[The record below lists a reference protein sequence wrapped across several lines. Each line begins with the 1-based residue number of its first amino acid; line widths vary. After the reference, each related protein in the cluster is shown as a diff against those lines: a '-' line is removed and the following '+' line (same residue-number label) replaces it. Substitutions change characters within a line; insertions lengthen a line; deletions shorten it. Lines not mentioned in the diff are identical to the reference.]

1 MWFVGSLLVL
11 RLIIAP
17 WADVLIFNDTLD
29 YMRQAELPIAE
40 LVMGPFPDIEWPRPS
55 SFPLVLKLLG
65 ATRPDDLV
73 TRKAILVFNVFLS
86 TATVGLVALVGR
98 RVFGSEPA
106 RAAWAMDIRGAPN
119 SRS

>member
-73 TRKAILVFNVFLS
+73 TRKAILVF
-86 TATVGLVALVGR
+86 T
-98 RVFGSEPA
+98 
-106 RAAWAMDIRGAPN
+106 
-119 SRS
+119 